1 MSLSDL
7 AKALSEPSPK
17 GSCNC
22 GTKKTKNTQSTC
34 C

>member
-7 AKALSEPSPK
+7 AKALSGSSAK
-17 GSCNC
+17 GSCSC
-22 GTKKTKNTQSTC
+22 GNKKTKNTQSTC

>member
-7 AKALSEPSPK
+7 AKALSGISIK

-22 GTKKTKNTQSTC
+22 GNNKTKNTQSNC